1 MQVRGSINTP
11 VLTILVPTYNRSESL
26 ECLLGCIRSAFASR
40 SSDLLVYVSDNAS
53 TDSTSKTISRI
64 RANWPELRYYRHESN
79 VGPDHNFIHCV
90 KQVTTR
96 WFWFISDDDLPKPG
110 VIDNVLQIIRQEE
123 PSLLY
128 MKSEWVNDT
137 KTTKVEYQ
145 SSLNYLDLTPLQFTR
160 SIHTWF
166 TFISAF
172 VVDRFALLDLL
183 GTQSYDQYQG
193 TNLVQLGWVLP
204 LLRQHGKFIFVRDR
218 CLLCTANNSGGYKLL
233 TVFGVHFPNV
243 VRHALSDAPYL
254 ARSIINGHLMYYLPS
269 LVWGNR
275 INPAGSH
282 HSESP
287 WPQMGNVFS
296 RHILYWALIFP
307 LGKMPFFVAFPIHC
321 VWLIM
326 SRFFAFSYLRG
337 LR

>member
-1 MQVRGSINTP
+1 MQVRRVVKTP
-11 VLTILVPTYNRSESL
+11 FLTILVPTYNRSESL
-26 ECLLGCIRSAFASR
+26 ECLLGCLRSAFASH

-53 TDSTSKTISRI
+53 TDSTPQAVSRI

-110 VIDNVLQIIRQEE
+110 VIENVLQIIRHEE

-128 MKSEWVNDT
+128 MKSEWVSEAKITN
-137 KTTKVEYQ
+137 VEYQ
-145 SSLNYLDLTPLQFTR
+145 NRLDYLDVTPLQFTR

-172 VVDRFALLDLL
+172 VVDRSALLEVL

-204 LLRQHGKFIFVRDR
+204 LLRGHGKLIFVRDR
-218 CLLCTANNSGGYKLL
+218 CLLCTAGNSGGYRLL
-233 TVFGVHFPNV
+233 TVFGVYFPSV
-243 VRHALSDAPYL
+243 VRHALRESPGL
-254 ARSIINGHLMYYLPS
+254 VRSIINGHLVYYLPS

-275 INPAGSH
+275 INPTAVH
-282 HSESP
+282 HSENP
-287 WPQMGNVFS
+287 WHQMGEIFS
-296 RHILYWALIFP
+296 GHPLYWAVIFP
-307 LGKMPFFVAFPIHC
+307 LGRMPIFLAFPIYYA
-321 VWLIM
+321 W
-326 SRFFAFSYLRG
+326 RFMARLFAYSCLRR